1 MELTDEEKKFLR
13 YLLRKELSTLEEQE
27 KTIEDFEPEF
37 QFLAAEE
44 RYESLLKD
52 LLRKFED

>member
-1 MELTDEEKKFLR
+1 MELTDEEKKFLKF
-13 YLLRKELSTLEEQE
+13 LLKKELSTLEKQE

-44 RYESLLKD
+44 KYELLLKD
-52 LLRKFED
+52 MIKKLED